1 MKVKKRVLKTS
12 LIILLFIT
20 AIFAIYVFMKK
31 EEITSNISVSQVK
44 QLANNSDFPDS
55 FKISELNRFRV
66 PFIKTGNYKN
76 SQLYCANKSAEFSGI
91 QTGVKYVSSDTHK
104 ENNLLIGYGMNLVFD
119 LTYKKG
125 ATLTLEDKYAYI
137 FSINNSNGYYP
148 GCANVDKDNE
158 YNVVS
163 KELVQWYIKQ
173 NVYWKLLNTQ
183 KKFEYGIFLKSGVR
197 FLDSDGKY
205 KALKINDSVTDN
217 YYNASAAADKLFEEA
232 SSYGTYI
239 SGIKKIREDKTKK
252 LITLEGQNSKATYD
266 NNNVIINGLKMT
278 YTATTINGKHVSG
291 IKGIYAVPCDSKGD
305 AIKKDDVAIRVQVLD
320 YKTDKEWKK
329 FTYFN
334 PTGDEKVDKNQ
345 LNYPSSGDTFSIR
358 FNSVDGADKYK
369 IIVVYGYME
378 ASGEYAVYAFDKA
391 DKNDYYYNNGR
402 GDWPAKPTSAQ
413 KLHMVIASRSI
424 KTANA
429 SLTYNIEKNGKYI
442 IKIQKEDYSGKKLN
456 GFKFKRTINYIEDD
470 SRFTTGNGK
479 ETGTVTIFNREIN
492 KNNLNTKD
500 TIVIEETSAL
510 TGYIKYNGK
519 INVKIEKTTSNNKYV
534 VKSVTVKDGNTILT
548 ANKSSATSPVT
559 YTQSNNNGTTTI
571 TITVKNIKISNGKF
585 DLNIKKVS
593 AGTSEEP
600 KSGAYFNIKKWVE
613 TNTTTHEWDW
623 EKNGKTIKT
632 EKKGEKGVYNLL
644 SNVTIDKATTLYYW
658 ITETQA
664 PTNYAKFTG
673 GIKVIVTT
681 GVKQNENTAKYV
693 VKSVSI
699 IAFDK
704 NNKKLD
710 PSPVTNE
717 GTGNETTINLKMTNI
732 QKGSYDLKIKKVS
745 SSSEEPLS
753 GAKFKI
759 QKATKNS
766 SGTWTW
772 DNGTEISKNANG
784 IYTLK
789 GKVEITEAEQ
799 FDCYWITE
807 TQAPYGYNKFT
818 GGIRVQVN
826 KKIENKA
833 GIQQYMVDSVEIKAY
848 EDRDPTKTRV
858 DFKGENPVTW
868 DTKEATITLKMK
880 NKPQYDLA
888 LRKFITSING
898 KAPKESR
905 EPRVD
910 LTTLKNGTFDR
921 NGNKKYEYTA
931 TYKHNKDE
939 EGKVLKAATGDK
951 VVYTIRIYNEGK
963 KAGTA
968 TQITDY
974 LPAGLKLADNSTIN
988 KKYGWKKGDSDK
1000 GYTAYTTT
1008 YLKDQN
1014 EIIPAFNEK
1023 NNTLSFKDVQIEC
1036 EVIATKSKDNLKN
1049 IAEITADDGDDRD
1062 STPKNVNRGNYGSTS
1077 QEDDDDFEVLK
1088 FRSTLN
1094 LGGTVW
1100 EDLRGGKETLVD
1112 GLKDSGESG
1121 IGGIKVEL
1129 YQKNDAN
1136 PETDGTKILET
1147 TTNSNGTY
1155 TFEKLPTDKWYYVKF
1170 TYNGQNYE
1178 NTMYKATREN
1188 DDKRKNSVAAE
1199 KKQDR
1204 DNFNEGFNINEI
1216 SNTEKKEKTE
1226 EYFGD
1231 YNKLTYK
1238 NKANTDTN
1246 CAISAYTGHQVE
1258 DNFNYSFYAA
1268 ISSPDNVTINTI
1280 DFGIT
1285 KRIEFDMKLEK
1296 DVYAATV
1303 TVNGKTQIYGYNK
1316 KNIKDSIKDSNPNYE
1331 SLSEAKKEEALN
1343 NWTITVVKGDYQR
1356 AIAGPD
1362 YNFTG
1367 VNENGKLELYVTYKI
1382 AVKNQSMSM
1391 LGEVTKIKD
1400 YYDPT
1405 YTYVSNLSWIS
1416 SKNYSTNDLTDVR
1429 GRIVDSLQNSK
1440 AISKGQY
1447 ESTVNIN
1454 SNTNNTLDIA
1464 FSGKL
1469 QSGKLQSGEAKY
1481 LYLTFKVKNDKDG
1494 KVIKG
1499 VKTNKAEIAAFKS
1512 YYKNGTVLPHYNG
1525 ENNYKVPNDTTI
1537 AGRVDRDSIPNNL
1550 NNEPK
1555 EDDEDEAPGLNVKV
1569 EGDRTITGFVWEDAR
1584 NNNVEGSMIGNG
1596 MYKQGSQDIGDKDIN
1611 INDENGNTIIK
1622 IELLEVNGVNE
1633 KSKYEGLA
1641 QENLDYK
1648 GKVVRIIDK
1657 PQQINGNTFTF
1668 NNVVAGDYIVKFTY
1682 GDGSVKY
1689 NGQDYKTTVFK
1700 DYGDNIE
1707 YNSTQ
1712 NSNLSG
1718 AADVWSEREKLN
1730 NSSKTMKNTKA
1741 KSLADK
1747 ENCSMT
1753 AETKKIVAEIE
1764 MNSKGITEDATYSMP
1779 NYTISGVNLGLVE
1792 RPKAQLELN
1801 KTVSNVKVT
1810 LADGSILFDA
1820 SKGATVD
1827 NVVWKSN
1834 TAYNIESNKE
1844 NGIYNEKYNPTIR
1857 SNDRGLIQLSM
1868 DQEIMHGASIQITY
1882 KLTVK
1887 NVGEVDYEGDQF
1899 YYTGKNPKNKVTTT
1913 PNTVVDYVSNNL
1925 QFNGKNNPGWEVVK
1939 LDKLYKEENSADNYI
1954 DQDVKN
1960 KAQKINTIVKTN
1972 ALNTA
1977 LEPEKSVDTTLVLTQ
1992 VITPENKNDNLTYSN
2007 IAEIVEVSNT
2017 VGRRMAFSIVGNQ
2030 DPTADTPAE
2039 IDASIAERIVILP
2052 PFGDG
2057 NIVYYILGAVVG
2069 IILIGGITLIIKKV
2083 LIIK

>member
-1 MKVKKRVLKTS
+1 MKKRVLKTS

-119 LTYKKG
+119 LTYKKD
-125 ATLTLEDKYAYI
+125 ATSTLEDKYAYI

-173 NVYWKLLNTQ
+173 NVYWRLLNTQ
-183 KKFEYGIFLKSGVR
+183 ENFKYGIYLNSGVR

-205 KALKINDSVTDN
+205 KALVYNDSVTKNN
-217 YYNASAAADKLFEEA
+217 YYNASDAADKLFAEA
-232 SSYGTYI
+232 PLYETYI
-239 SGIKKIREDKTKK
+239 SNIKKIIASKTEE
-252 LITLEGQNSKATYD
+252 LISLKGQNSKATYD
-266 NNNVIINGLKMT
+266 NNNNVIINGLSMT
-278 YTATTINGKHVSG
+278 YTATKINGKHVSG
-291 IKGIYAVPCDSKGD
+291 IKGIYAVPCDSKGNEIKND
-305 AIKKDDVAIRVQVLD
+305 GAAIKVKVLD

-345 LNYPSSGDTFSIR
+345 LNYPKSGDTFSIR

-369 IIVVYGYME
+369 IMVVYGYME
-378 ASGEYAVYAFDKA
+378 ASGEYAVYTFDKA

-413 KLHMVIASRSI
+413 KLHMVNARRSI
-424 KTANA
+424 KTPNA
-429 SLTYNIEKNGKYI
+429 SLTYDIEKDGKYI
-442 IKIQKEDYSGKKLN
+442 IKIQKEDYSGNKLN
-456 GFKFKRTINYIEDD
+456 GFKFKRTINNTEDD
-470 SRFTTGNGK
+470 IRFTTGNGN
-479 ETGTVTIFNREIN
+479 GTVPIVDREIN
-492 KNNLNTKD
+492 KNNLDTD
-500 TIVIEETSAL
+500 TIVIEETSAP
-510 TGYIKYNGK
+510 TGYIQYNGK

-534 VKSVTVKDGNTILT
+534 VKTVTVKDGDTILT
-548 ANKSSATSPVT
+548 ANKSSTTSPVT
-559 YTQSNNNGTTTI
+559 YTRSDNNGTTTI

-717 GTGNETTINLKMTNI
+717 DTGNETTINLKMTNI
-732 QKGSYDLKIKKVS
+732 QKGSYDLKINKVS
-745 SSSEEPLS
+745 SSSEEPLP
-753 GAKFKI
+753 GATFKI

-772 DNGTEISKNANG
+772 NNGTEISKNANG

-789 GKVEITEAEQ
+789 ENVEITEAEP

-826 KKIENKA
+826 KKIGSNEA
-833 GIQQYMVDSVEIKAY
+833 GIQQYMVDSVKIDAY
-848 EDRDPTKTRV
+848 EDMDPNKTRV

-880 NKPQYDLA
+880 NEPQYDLA

-898 KAPKESR
+898 IAPKESR
-905 EPRVD
+905 EPTVD
-910 LTTLKNGTFDR
+910 LTTLKNGTFNR
-921 NGNKKYEYTA
+921 NNNNEYTA

-939 EGKVLKAATGDK
+939 EGKVLEAATGDR

-963 KAGTA
+963 KDGTA
-968 TQITDY
+968 TEITDY
-974 LPAGLKLADNSTIN
+974 LPAGLKLVDNSEIN
-988 KKYGWKKGDSDK
+988 TTYGWTNPSKDGKTMVSE
-1000 GYTAYTTT
+1000 
-1008 YLKDQN
+1008 YLKDKK
-1014 EIIPAFNEK
+1014 IAAFNGT
-1023 NNTLSFKDVQIEC
+1023 TLAYRDVQIEC
-1036 EVIATKSKDNLKN
+1036 EVIATKAKDNLKN
-1049 IAEITADDGDDRD
+1049 IAEITADDGKDRD

-1077 QEDDDDFEVLK
+1077 QQDDDDFEVLK

-1100 EDLRGGKETLVD
+1100 LDLRGGKETLAN
-1112 GLKDSGESG
+1112 GLKDSDNKDEKGLKG
-1121 IGGIKVEL
+1121 VNVEL
-1129 YQKNDAN
+1129 YQKDDTS
-1136 PETDGTKILET
+1136 PYTDGERIAET
-1147 TTNSNGTY
+1147 TTKDDGTY
-1155 TFEKLPTDKWYYVKF
+1155 TFKGLPMDKLYYVKF

-1178 NTMYKATREN
+1178 NTIYNAQKEKNDTRKKSTAT
-1188 DDKRKNSVAAE
+1188 E

-1204 DNFNEGFNINEI
+1204 DNFNNGFNINDI
-1216 SNTEKKEKTE
+1216 SDTELKNELG
-1226 EYFGD
+1226 YFED
-1231 YNKLTYK
+1231 YNKLTYRNRK
-1238 NKANTDTN
+1238 NQNIS
-1246 CAISAYTGHQVE
+1246 CAISAYTGQQSGKS
-1258 DNFNYSFYAA
+1258 FAYSLYGRGGV
-1268 ISSPDNVTINTI
+1268 DNVTINTI

-1285 KRIEFDMKLEK
+1285 KRIEFDMQLKQ

-1303 TVNGKTQIYGYNK
+1303 RVNGKHGIYGYDTIDLSK
-1316 KNIKDSIKDSNPNYE
+1316 EDWTLLVDDADLKYE
-1331 SLSEAKKEEALN
+1331 RK
-1343 NWTITVVKGDYQR
+1343 
-1356 AIAGPD
+1356 IADAD

-1367 VNENGKLELYVTYKI
+1367 VNEKGDGKLEIYVTYKI
-1382 AVKNQSMSM
+1382 AIHNSSMSM

-1400 YYDPT
+1400 YYDKY
-1405 YTYVSNLSWIS
+1405 YTYVPGLSWIS
-1416 SKNYSTNDLTDVR
+1416 SKNYSTNDLNSIEEKILNVVE
-1429 GRIVDSLQNSK
+1429 GNSK
-1440 AISKGQY
+1440 EISLTGEEKMVPP
-1447 ESTVNIN
+1447 VNPIN
-1454 SNTNNTLDIA
+1454 
-1464 FSGKL
+1464 GKDYNIL
-1469 QSGKLQSGEAKY
+1469 EISLGDNAKKITTGENQY
-1481 LYLTFKVKNDKDG
+1481 LYLTFKVNEENKYVKLG
-1494 KVIKG
+1494 P
-1499 VKTNKAEIAAFKS
+1499 KTNKAEIVEYKS
-1512 YYKNGTVLPHYNG
+1512 YYKKGTKLPYYNY
-1525 ENNYKVPNDTTI
+1525 NNDKLTTYEVQNDTTL
-1537 AGRVDRDSIPNNL
+1537 AGRVDRNSIPNNM
-1550 NNEPK
+1550 NISDGPK
-1555 EDDEDEAPGLNVKV
+1555 ENDENEAPVLDVIC
-1569 EGDRTITGFVWEDAR
+1569 EGNRRISGSVWEDAR
-1584 NNNVEGSMIGNG
+1584 NNKVDDSV
-1596 MYKQGSQDIGDKDIN
+1596 IGDGTFNDKDDKKID
-1611 INDENGNTIIK
+1611 IVKEGIT
-1622 IELLEVNGVNE
+1622 IELYRAESEGTFKKLE
-1633 KSKYEGLA
+1633 
-1641 QENLDYK
+1641 
-1648 GKVVRIIDK
+1648 DK
-1657 PQQINGNTFTF
+1657 PSIEGNRYTF

-1682 GDGSVKY
+1682 GDGTVKY
-1689 NGQDYKTTVFK
+1689 NGQDYKSTIFD
-1700 DYGDNIE
+1700 DYGKTEHDIHKNGNI
-1707 YNSTQ
+1707 SRA
-1712 NSNLSG
+1712 G
-1718 AADVWSEREKLN
+1718 DVWDEREKLN
-1730 NSSKTMKNTKA
+1730 NSSKTMKNAKA
-1741 KSLADK
+1741 KSLA
-1747 ENCSMT
+1747 ENKDCLMA

-1764 MNSKGITEDATYSMP
+1764 FGRQVTTENSKTKSNPGYL
-1779 NYTISGVNLGLVE
+1779 ISGVNLGLVE

-1820 SKGATVD
+1820 SKGVTVD

-1834 TAYNIESNKE
+1834 TAYNIDNNDNKE
-1844 NGIYNEKYNPTIR
+1844 NGIYKEKYNPTIR

-1899 YYTGKNPKNKVTTT
+1899 YYTGKNPKNKVKVTTT

-1925 QFNGKNNPGWEVVK
+1925 QFNKDYNSNWEIVK
-1939 LDKLYKEENSADNYI
+1939 LDELYKEENSADNYI

-1977 LEPEKSVDTTLVLTQ
+1977 LEPGKSVDTTLVLTQ

-2030 DPTADTPAE
+2030 DPTANTPSE
-2039 IDASIAERIVILP
+2039 IDASIAEKIVILP

>member
-1 MKVKKRVLKTS
+1 MFGDSEIYRYEAINYGQYENDKKNGLKPSDKTNKDGVNVKLNGDIYTVGPYTIQYNDMYNHFSRSYNSKKIQANFAGISSMEVIGYNSNNEKVEKTIAIDKIIINNLEKIPDYFKPNDNE
-12 LIILLFIT
+12 LIDRTNQFYPRSNQSFSIKFKDPNKGVT
-20 AIFAIYVFMKK
+20 SK
-31 EEITSNISVSQVK
+31 EKIIV
-44 QLANNSDFPDS
+44 S
-55 FKISELNRFRV
+55 FKIRV
-66 PFIKTGNYKN
+66 KF
-76 SQLYCANKSAEFSGI
+76 
-91 QTGVKYVSSDTHK
+91 
-104 ENNLLIGYGMNLVFD
+104 GYMLV
-119 LTYKKG
+119 
-125 ATLTLEDKYAYI
+125 
-137 FSINNSNGYYP
+137 N
-148 GCANVDKDNE
+148 
-158 YNVVS
+158 
-163 KELVQWYIKQ
+163 
-173 NVYWKLLNTQ
+173 
-183 KKFEYGIFLKSGVR
+183 
-197 FLDSDGKY
+197 GKY
-205 KALKINDSVTDN
+205 KILK
-217 YYNASAAADKLFEEA
+217 
-232 SSYGTYI
+232 G
-239 SGIKKIREDKTKK
+239 
-252 LITLEGQNSKATYD
+252 
-266 NNNVIINGLKMT
+266 
-278 YTATTINGKHVSG
+278 
-291 IKGIYAVPCDSKGD
+291 
-305 AIKKDDVAIRVQVLD
+305 
-320 YKTDKEWKK
+320 
-329 FTYFN
+329 
-334 PTGDEKVDKNQ
+334 
-345 LNYPSSGDTFSIR
+345 
-358 FNSVDGADKYK
+358 
-369 IIVVYGYME
+369 
-378 ASGEYAVYAFDKA
+378 
-391 DKNDYYYNNGR
+391 
-402 GDWPAKPTSAQ
+402 
-413 KLHMVIASRSI
+413 
-424 KTANA
+424 
-429 SLTYNIEKNGKYI
+429 EKNYL
-442 IKIQKEDYSGKKLN
+442 Y
-456 GFKFKRTINYIEDD
+456 
-470 SRFTTGNGK
+470 
-479 ETGTVTIFNREIN
+479 
-492 KNNLNTKD
+492 
-500 TIVIEETSAL
+500 
-510 TGYIKYNGK
+510 
-519 INVKIEKTTSNNKYV
+519 
-534 VKSVTVKDGNTILT
+534 
-548 ANKSSATSPVT
+548 
-559 YTQSNNNGTTTI
+559 YTHTD
-571 TITVKNIKISNGKF
+571 SNGKC
-585 DLNIKKVS
+585 IR
-593 AGTSEEP
+593 
-600 KSGAYFNIKKWVE
+600 
-613 TNTTTHEWDW
+613 
-623 EKNGKTIKT
+623 
-632 EKKGEKGVYNLL
+632 KGQFR
-644 SNVTIDKATTLYYW
+644 TIDQQNL
-658 ITETQA
+658 ITA
-664 PTNYAKFTG
+664 DA
-673 GIKVIVTT
+673 IR
-681 GVKQNENTAKYV
+681 
-693 VKSVSI
+693 SVYEQELDLVS
-699 IAFDK
+699 
-704 NNKKLD
+704 KKI
-710 PSPVTNE
+710 
-717 GTGNETTINLKMTNI
+717 TIDN
-732 QKGSYDLKIKKVS
+732 GSYKVNLKKVS
-745 SSSEEPLS
+745 SANANTNLENAEFKVIKYNFTSEKYENYKTNVKTNANGEIKSIINKTITFNSLEKDYYGIQETVAPEGHMLYPNWIYVEVTKKLENGTYVVNEVNVYDGSTKLKCNDNSKPVKYETSKSNGNTTITLTVKDPKIKDGNFNLKLNKVSSINSSDPLS
-753 GAKFKI
+753 GAVFKI
-759 QKATKNS
+759 EKKENGNWKQIKLTTTNS
-766 SGTWTW
+766 
-772 DNGTEISKNANG
+772 NGEC
-784 IYTLK
+784 TLLNNEK
-789 GKVEITEAEQ
+789 ITNLNDDE
-799 FDCYWITE
+799 YKITE
-807 TQAPYGYNKFT
+807 TTAPYGFVKFD
-818 GGIRVQVN
+818 GSIEVKVPKKVN
-826 KKIENKA
+826 MTAGKYVIDNDKITLTVKDKNGK
-833 GIQQYMVDSVEIKAY
+833 EI
-848 EDRDPTKTRV
+848 TR
-858 DFKGENPVTW
+858 NSPVSM

-880 NKPQYDLA
+880 NEPQYDLA

-898 KAPKESR
+898 KAPEESR
-905 EPRVD
+905 EPKVD
-910 LTTLKNGTFDR
+910 LTTLKKGTFYR
-921 NGNKKYEYTA
+921 NSNKEYEYTA
-931 TYKHNKDE
+931 TYTHNKDE
-939 EGKVLKAATGDK
+939 EGKVLKAATGDR

-963 KAGTA
+963 KDGTA
-968 TQITDY
+968 TEITDY
-974 LPAGLKLADNSTIN
+974 LPAGLKLADKSKIN
-988 KKYGWKKGDSDK
+988 NTYGWKKGKSDK
-1000 GYTAYTTT
+1000 EGYTAYTTT

-1014 EIIPAFNEK
+1014 VIISAFDEK
-1023 NNTLSFKDVQIEC
+1023 NNKLLYKDVQIEC
-1036 EVIATKSKDNLKN
+1036 EVIATKAKDNLKN
-1049 IAEITADDGDDRD
+1049 IAEITADDGKDRD

-1077 QEDDDDFEVLK
+1077 QQDDDDFEVLK

-1316 KNIKDSIKDSNPNYE
+1316 KNIQDSIKDIKPNFE
-1331 SLSEAKKEEALN
+1331 SLSETEKEKALN
-1343 NWTITVVKGDYQR
+1343 DWTITVVKEDYQR

-1512 YYKNGTVLPHYNG
+1512 YYKKGTVLPHYNG
-1525 ENNYKVPNDTTI
+1525 ENEYEVKNDTTI

-1550 NNEPK
+1550 NKSNGPK
-1555 EDDEDEAPGLNVKV
+1555 EDDEDKAPGLNVKV

-1596 MYKQGSQDIGDKDIN
+1596 KYKQGSQDIGDKDIN

-1622 IELLEVNGVNE
+1622 IELLEVKGVNE
-1633 KSKYEGLA
+1633 KAKYEGLD
-1641 QENLDYK
+1641 QENLDYTN
-1648 GKVVRIIDK
+1648 KVVRTIDK
-1657 PQQINGNTFTF
+1657 PQQINCNTFTF
-1668 NNVVAGDYIVKFTY
+1668 NNIVAGDYIVRFTY
-1682 GDGSVKY
+1682 GDGSVKYY

-1707 YNSTQ
+1707 YDITQ
-1712 NSNLSG
+1712 NSNLSR
-1718 AADVWSEREKLN
+1718 AADVWSERVALNEKSSTKIKNEKAVAISNSENTN
-1730 NSSKTMKNTKA
+1730 NSEYFK
-1741 KSLADK
+1741 
-1747 ENCSMT
+1747 MT
-1753 AETKKIVAEIE
+1753 AETKKIVAGIE
-1764 MNSKGITEDATYSMP
+1764 MNSNGITEDATYSMP

-1801 KTVSNVKVT
+1801 KTVSNIKVT

-1820 SKGATVD
+1820 SQGVNVD
-1827 NVVWKSN
+1827 NVAWQQN
-1834 TAYNIESNKE
+1834 TNK
-1844 NGIYNEKYNPTIR
+1844 N
-1857 SNDRGLIQLSM
+1857 RGLIQLSM

-1887 NVGEVDYEGDQF
+1887 NVGEVDYEGKEF
-1899 YYTGKNPKNKVTTT
+1899 YYTGKNHGNKVTTT
-1913 PNTVVDYVSNNL
+1913 PDTVVDYVSNNL

-1939 LDKLYKEENSADNYI
+1939 LDKLYKEENSPDNYI
-1954 DQDVKN
+1954 DQAVKN

-1972 ALNTA
+1972 ALKKA
-1977 LEPEKSVDTTLVLTQ
+1977 LVPGESVDTTLVLTQ